1 MKYLLTILF
10 VALTS
15 VSAFAG
21 DVKTGEDV
29 ITKMHDKYAN
39 KWYKTLTFVQKTI
52 NYKPDGTSTSE
63 TWYEAMTVPGSL
75 RIDFADK
82 PGDGILFTNGQIYQ
96 WREGKGMPG
105 RPFVHPLMVLGFD
118 VYNQP
123 AAKTIEQ
130 VKAMGIDLTSM
141 HEETWQG
148 RKMYVVG
155 AAQGDLKKNQ
165 VWVDKDR
172 LVFTRLIQMVG
183 KDKDHVSETQFNKY
197 EKHGGG
203 WVSVEVLFFVDGKAT
218 TTEEYS
224 EVQVDTKLDADLWN
238 PEKWSTVDKSY
249 WKKK

>member
-1 MKYLLTILF
+1 
-10 VALTS
+10 
-15 VSAFAG
+15 
-21 DVKTGEDV
+21 
-29 ITKMHDKYAN
+29 
-39 KWYKTLTFVQKTI
+39 
-52 NYKPDGTSTSE
+52 
-63 TWYEAMTVPGSL
+63 
-75 RIDFADK
+75 
-82 PGDGILFTNGQIYQ
+82 
-96 WREGKGMPG
+96 MPG

-123 AAKTIEQ
+123 AATTIDQ
-130 VKAMGIDLTSM
+130 VKKMGIDLSSV
-141 HEETWQG
+141 HEEMWQG

-155 AAQGDLKKNQ
+155 AVQGDLKKNQ

-203 WVSVEVLFFVDGKAT
+203 WVSVDVKFFVDGKPT

-224 EVQVDTKLDADLWN
+224 EVQVDTKLHADLWN
-238 PEKWSTVDKSY
+238 PEKWSAVDKAY